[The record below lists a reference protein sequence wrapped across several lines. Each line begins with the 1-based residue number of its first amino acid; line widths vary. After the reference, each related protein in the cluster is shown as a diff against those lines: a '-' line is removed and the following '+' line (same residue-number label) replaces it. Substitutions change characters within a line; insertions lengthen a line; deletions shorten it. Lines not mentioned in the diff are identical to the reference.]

1 MKRKAIVLG
10 GALAA
15 VGAGGWVAWKRRA
28 PWQAPLPEG
37 IIRDVAGAKVHY
49 IDEGSGPPV
58 ILIHGFAG
66 STFSWRL
73 VIPDLAKTHRVIA
86 VDLPGFGFSDREP
99 EIDYSHTA
107 QGERIVALM
116 DMLGIRRAT
125 LIGHSMGGAIAQR
138 VAARHPERVERL
150 ILVASV
156 NAAHPPDVAKR
167 GRAAGPMFALVGV
180 AQRSPRA
187 MYALGRRSLARMVH
201 DREYATEEVMRG
213 YVDPL
218 LLPGTVAAVRRMT
231 EATREE
237 PAADLSAISAPTLV
251 LSGASDAVLPPD
263 KGVELAGAIRGAR
276 HLVIPETG
284 HLLAE
289 ERPDAFLEEVLA
301 FLHEPVTA

>member
-1 MKRKAIVLG
+1 
-10 GALAA
+10 
-15 VGAGGWVAWKRRA
+15 
-28 PWQAPLPEG
+28 
-37 IIRDVAGAKVHY
+37 
-49 IDEGSGPPV
+49 
-58 ILIHGFAG
+58 
-66 STFSWRL
+66 
-73 VIPDLAKTHRVIA
+73 
-86 VDLPGFGFSDREP
+86 
-99 EIDYSHTA
+99 
-107 QGERIVALM
+107 
-116 DMLGIRRAT
+116 
-125 LIGHSMGGAIAQR
+125 
-138 VAARHPERVERL
+138 
-150 ILVASV
+150 
-156 NAAHPPDVAKR
+156 
-167 GRAAGPMFALVGV
+167 MFALVGV

-237 PAADLSAISAPTLV
+237 PGADLSAISAPTLV